1 MMRPTLY
8 QLIEYVRDGE
18 TDPLVKEALG
28 TDKRGDR
35 RLRQAR
41 FICKMIGRQPIPK
54 SKPEPDAIG
63 GTFFLDQ
70 IMVDSMDL
78 ESQIRV
84 AEQREPEPAMFERG
98 EVLEMRLP
106 VGEGQ
111 FPEIRRSVLRSMVPG
126 QDLGSLTVS
135 RKDEVIELSL
145 ESEHEFT
152 ETASGGLRIDL
163 SDYSISMSTR
173 FPASEP
179 LQLWFSDGS
188 SSSSLSDVDV
198 LYMPE
203 SGPFIRRH
211 TDRDGVFELPLK
223 LAPGMLRVSGRDFAF
238 LRIARSE

>member
-1 MMRPTLY
+1 MMRPTLF

-28 TDKRGDR
+28 MDKRGDR

-54 SKPEPDAIG
+54 SKPEPDAIST
-63 GTFFLDQ
+63 TFFLDR
-70 IMVDSMDL
+70 IIVESMDL

-98 EVLEMRLP
+98 EVLRMRLP

-135 RKDEVIELSL
+135 REDEVIELSL

-152 ETASGGLRIDL
+152 ETASGELRIDL

-173 FPASEP
+173 FPVSES
-179 LQLWFSDGS
+179 LQFRFSRGS
-188 SSSSLSDVDV
+188 ESTPLSDVDV
-198 LYMPE
+198 LFMPE

-211 TDRDGVFELPLK
+211 TDRDGVFELPLES
-223 LAPGMLRVSGRDFAF
+223 APGMLRVSGRDFAF